1 MAVLGGGRPVRL
13 SRAPET
19 TAIGL
24 GEDRSFDTVIITEL
38 VWNAETPAE
47 GLCEIT
53 VPAGCV
59 EIARTTF
66 T

>member
-1 MAVLGGGRPVRL
+1 
-13 SRAPET
+13 
-19 TAIGL
+19 
-24 GEDRSFDTVIITEL
+24 VIITEL

-53 VPAGCV
+53 VPAGWV
-59 EIARTTF
+59 EIAKTTF